1 VVLLIRMPSVNGISI
16 DALTGW
22 QADGFSD
29 KGWFSGE
36 FAASA

>member
-1 VVLLIRMPSVNGISI
+1 MRISI

-29 KGWFSGE
+29 KGWFLGE
-36 FAASA
+36 FAASTRALIMNAHE